1 MPWLAKQTCK
11 LPQEDLISFTFDH
24 LSYDPDK
31 PVRHSI
37 THTDSPTDGRTDLP

>member
-1 MPWLAKQTCK
+1 MPWLSKQTCK

-37 THTDSPTDGRTDLP
+37 NHKEFHIDEDSDLP